1 MEAVSL
7 VRLTSSIARLIPL
20 LVKGILWLRAFKDDL
35 EKLLRTSRIIQD
47 ILTNMDEEQLD
58 LDVMQNWIKDLK
70 DAAYDAEDLVDRL
83 ATEAYPRQHQVS
95 LPRGMDFRK
104 ISSQFNTKKLNE
116 RFDHIRKNAKFIR
129 CVVPTEGGRTSIPV
143 PQEMSTDMTTIVG
156 READTKKIVDMLLD
170 RKYDTEFGIPVIRI
184 VGMTGKGKTAVA
196 QLVYLHARVVKR
208 FKENRI
214 WVCVTVNFDLSR
226 ILRDIMMRSNPNIN
240 HTNSS
245 LNQLCED
252 FQKFVRGKCF
262 LLVLDDVWTDNDE
275 EWKRLLYLL
284 REGAKQSRV
293 LATSQK
299 TEVCHVQYMQITHN
313 LNFLSY
319 DDCWSLF
326 QRTAFGQDDCP
337 SQLVESGTRIVR
349 KCQNLPLAVKAMA
362 SFLGRNLDPK
372 KWRRISELDI
382 WEAEKGES
390 KSTSPSIFPAM
401 KVSYNHLPSHLKPLF
416 CYCSIFPKGYSFDK
430 KELVQLWIAEDLIQ
444 FQGQKRIEEIA
455 GEYFNELLTRSF
467 FQSPDVDRKRY
478 WMHDLFHNLAQSIS
492 GPYYCLVKE
501 DNTQYDFS
509 EQTHHVSLMC
519 RNVEKPVLDVID
531 KSKKVR
537 TLLLPSNYLTD
548 FGQALDKRFGR
559 MKYIRVLDLSSS
571 TILAVPNSIQELK
584 LLRYLN
590 LSKTEIR
597 SLPAFLCKL
606 HNLQTLLLL
615 GCVFLSKLPKN
626 IAKLINLRHLELDEV
641 FWHKTTKL
649 PPRIGSLTSLQ
660 NLHAFPVRCGD
671 GYGIKELKGM
681 AKLTG
686 SLRISNLENAV
697 KAGEAKLNE
706 KESLD
711 KLVLEWSSRIAPPL
725 DEAAEVKVLEDLRPH
740 SDLKELHISN
750 FWGTTFPLWMT
761 DGQLQNLV
769 TVSLKYCE
777 RCKALSLGALP
788 HLQKLNIKGMQE
800 LQELKQSG
808 EYPSLASLK
817 ISNCPKLTKLPSHF
831 RKLEDVKIKGCN
843 SLKVL
848 AVTPFLKVLVLVDNI
863 VLEDLNEAN
872 CSFSSLL
879 ELKIYGC
886 PKLETLPQTF
896 TPKKVEIGGCKL
908 LRALPAPESCQ
919 QLQHLLLDECEDG
932 TLVGTIP
939 KTSSLNSL
947 VISNISKAVSF
958 PKWPHLPGLKALHIL
973 HCKDLVYFSQEASP
987 FPSLT
992 SLKFLSIRWCSQL
1005 VTLPDK
1011 GLPKSLEC
1019 LSLASCHNLQSLG
1032 PDDALKSLTSLKD
1045 LYIKDC
1051 PKLSSLPEE
1060 GVSISLQH
1068 LVIQGC
1074 PILVERCTEDDGGGP
1089 DWGKIKDITD
1099 REIGSTEV
1107 SSSLDLSNQIQDH
1120 PKASSTRWHH
1130 PFVKYWK
1137 GGTSKGKEHAEPSNL
1152 AEEHRG
1158 TSKGKEPETPS
1169 ILVQHGGTS
1178 KGKEPETPSILV
1190 QHGGTSKG
1198 KEPKT
1203 PSILVQHGQT
1213 LNEELEKASILV
1225 KNGGTSKEKEL
1236 EEPSIL
1242 VHKREHSKGKQKGKP
1257 REISNKKEEEKPPIL
1272 VQHGT
1277 SKGKETKKPSNLVQQ
1292 RRTSKGKEQETPSML
1307 LQQRGTSKG
1316 EKIKKQSISVQHGG
1330 TSEGKKLE
1338 KPSILVHQR
1347 GTSKGKE
1354 PDKPSNLVQH
1364 RGTSKGKQPEE
1375 PSFLVHQRGTSKRK
1389 ELGKPSILVQHRG
1402 TSKGKQPEEPS
1413 FLVHQRGTSKRK
1425 ELGKPSILVQHRGT
1439 SKGKQPK
1446 EPSFLVHQRGTLKE
1460 KELEKPTILVQH
1472 RRTLEEK
1479 EPEKPSV

>member
-1 MEAVSL
+1 MEPVSL
-7 VRLTSSIARLIPL
+7 VRLISSIARLIPT
-20 LVKGILWLRAFKDDL
+20 LRV
-35 EKLLRTSRIIQD
+35 IQD

-70 DAAYDAEDLVDRL
+70 DAAYDAEDLAAL
-83 ATEAYPRQHQVS
+83 GIT
-95 LPRGMDFRK
+95 PRGMNFCK
-104 ISSQFNTKKLNE
+104 IRSQFNTKKLNE
-116 RFDHIRKNAKFIR
+116 RFDHIRQNANFIR
-129 CVVPTEGGRTSIPV
+129 CVVPIEGGRTSIPV
-143 PQEMSTDMTTIVG
+143 PPEMSTEGGRTSISFPPDMSTIVG
-156 READTKKIVDMLLD
+156 REDDKEEIVQMLLK
-170 RKYDTEFGIPVIRI
+170 RKYDTEVGIRVIRI
-184 VGMTGKGKTAVA
+184 VGMTGMGKTTLA
-196 QLVYLHARVVKR
+196 QLVYLDARVVKR

-245 LNQLCED
+245 LNQLY
-252 FQKFVRGKCF
+252 
-262 LLVLDDVWTDNDE
+262 DVWTDNDE

-284 REGAKQSRV
+284 QEGAKQSRV
-293 LATSQK
+293 LATSQM

-313 LNFLSY
+313 LGFLSFL
-319 DDCWSLF
+319 DCWSLF
-326 QRTAFGQDDCP
+326 KRTAFGHDDCP
-337 SQLVESGTRIVR
+337 SQLVDSGTTIVR
-349 KCQNLPLAVKAMA
+349 NCQNLPLAVKAMA

-382 WEAEKGES
+382 WEAEKG
-390 KSTSPSIFPAM
+390 SPNLPAPAF
-401 KVSYNHLPSHLKPLF
+401 S
-416 CYCSIFPKGYSFDK
+416 CD
-430 KELVQLWIAEDLIQ
+430 ETEDLIQ
-444 FQGQKRIEEIA
+444 FQGQKRIEELA

-478 WMHDLFHNLAQSIS
+478 RMHDLFHNLAQSIS
-492 GPYYCLVKE
+492 GPYSCLVKE

-509 EQTHHVSLMC
+509 EQTRHVSLMC
-519 RNVEKPVLDVID
+519 RNVEKPVLDMID

-571 TILAVPNSIQELK
+571 TILDVPNSIQELK

-615 GCVFLSKLPKN
+615 GC
-626 IAKLINLRHLELDEV
+626 LINLRHLELDEV

-660 NLHAFPVRCGD
+660 NLHAFPVWCGD

-706 KESLD
+706 KKALIN
-711 KLVLEWSSRIAPPL
+711 LY
-725 DEAAEVKVLEDLRPH
+725 
-740 SDLKELHISN
+740 
-750 FWGTTFPLWMT
+750 
-761 DGQLQNLV
+761 GQLQNLV

-800 LQELKQSG
+800 LEELQQSG

-817 ISNCPKLTKLPSHF
+817 IS
-831 RKLEDVKIKGCN
+831 CN

-863 VLEDLNEAN
+863 VLEDLNKAK
-872 CSFSSLL
+872 CSFFSLL

-886 PKLETLPQTF
+886 PKLEALPQIF

-932 TLVGTIP
+932 TLLGTIP

-947 VISNISKAVSF
+947 
-958 PKWPHLPGLKALHIL
+958 
-973 HCKDLVYFSQEASP
+973 
-987 FPSLT
+987 
-992 SLKFLSIRWCSQL
+992 
-1005 VTLPDK
+1005 
-1011 GLPKSLEC
+1011 
-1019 LSLASCHNLQSLG
+1019 
-1032 PDDALKSLTSLKD
+1032 SLTSLKD

-1051 PKLSSLPEE
+1051 PKLSSLPKE

-1137 GGTSKGKEHAEPSNL
+1137 ESEDIIVAGANCKGKESAE
-1152 AEEHRG
+1152 
-1158 TSKGKEPETPS
+1158 
-1169 ILVQHGGTS
+1169 Q
-1178 KGKEPETPSILV
+1178 
-1190 QHGGTSKG
+1190 
-1198 KEPKT
+1198 
-1203 PSILVQHGQT
+1203 
-1213 LNEELEKASILV
+1213 
-1225 KNGGTSKEKEL
+1225 
-1236 EEPSIL
+1236 
-1242 VHKREHSKGKQKGKP
+1242 
-1257 REISNKKEEEKPPIL
+1257 
-1272 VQHGT
+1272 
-1277 SKGKETKKPSNLVQQ
+1277 
-1292 RRTSKGKEQETPSML
+1292 
-1307 LQQRGTSKG
+1307 
-1316 EKIKKQSISVQHGG
+1316 
-1330 TSEGKKLE
+1330 
-1338 KPSILVHQR
+1338 
-1347 GTSKGKE
+1347 
-1354 PDKPSNLVQH
+1354 
-1364 RGTSKGKQPEE
+1364 
-1375 PSFLVHQRGTSKRK
+1375 
-1389 ELGKPSILVQHRG
+1389 
-1402 TSKGKQPEEPS
+1402 
-1413 FLVHQRGTSKRK
+1413 
-1425 ELGKPSILVQHRGT
+1425 
-1439 SKGKQPK
+1439 
-1446 EPSFLVHQRGTLKE
+1446 
-1460 KELEKPTILVQH
+1460 
-1472 RRTLEEK
+1472 
-1479 EPEKPSV
+1479 

>member
-1 MEAVSL
+1 MEPVSL
-7 VRLTSSIARLIPL
+7 VILISSIARLIPL

-35 EKLLRTSRIIQD
+35 EKLLRTLRIIQD

-83 ATEAYPRQHQVS
+83 ATEAYLRQDQVS

-104 ISSQFNTKKLNE
+104 IRSQFNTKKLNE

-129 CVVPTEGGRTSIPV
+129 CVVPTEGGWTSIPV
-143 PQEMSTDMTTIVG
+143 RPDMSTEGGRTSISFPPDMSTIVG
-156 READTKKIVDMLLD
+156 REDDKEKIVDMLLD
-170 RKYDTEFGIPVIRI
+170 SNYDTEVGIPVIRI
-184 VGMTGKGKTAVA
+184 VGMTGMGKTTLA
-196 QLVYLHARVVKR
+196 QLVYLDARVVKR

-262 LLVLDDVWTDNDE
+262 LLVLDDVWTDHDE
-275 EWKRLLYLL
+275 EWKRLLDLL

-349 KCQNLPLAVKAMA
+349 KCQNLALAVKAMG

-372 KWRRISELDI
+372 NGEESQNLTYGKLRRGSPNLRAPAFSR
-382 WEAEKGES
+382 AE
-390 KSTSPSIFPAM
+390 T
-401 KVSYNHLPSHLKPLF
+401 
-416 CYCSIFPKGYSFDK
+416 
-430 KELVQLWIAEDLIQ
+430 EDLIQ
-444 FQGQKRIEEIA
+444 FQGQKRMEEIA

-478 WMHDLFHNLAQSIS
+478 RMHDLFHNLAQSIS
-492 GPYYCLVKE
+492 GPYSCLVKE

-509 EQTHHVSLMC
+509 EQTRHVSLMC
-519 RNVEKPVLDVID
+519 RNVEKPVLDMID

-571 TILAVPNSIQELK
+571 TILDVPNSIQELK

-615 GCVFLSKLPKN
+615 GCVFLLKLPKN

-641 FWHKTTKL
+641 FWYKTTKL
-649 PPRIGSLTSLQ
+649 PPNIGSLTSLQ
-660 NLHAFPVRCGD
+660 NLHAFPVWCGD

-697 KAGEAKLNE
+697 NAGEAKLNE

-711 KLVLEWSSRIAPPL
+711 KLVLEWSSRIASAL
-725 DEAAEVKVLEDLRPH
+725 DEAAEVK
-740 SDLKELHISN
+740 
-750 FWGTTFPLWMT
+750 
-761 DGQLQNLV
+761 LQNLV

-800 LQELKQSG
+800 LEELKQSG

-817 ISNCPKLTKLPSHF
+817 ISPCRNPISESPSA
-831 RKLEDVKIKGCN
+831 C
-843 SLKVL
+843 
-848 AVTPFLKVLVLVDNI
+848 DNI

-932 TLVGTIP
+932 TL
-939 KTSSLNSL
+939 
-947 VISNISKAVSF
+947 
-958 PKWPHLPGLKALHIL
+958 PHLPQGSLH
-973 HCKDLVYFSQEASP
+973 Q
-987 FPSLT
+987 
-992 SLKFLSIRWCSQL
+992 
-1005 VTLPDK
+1005 
-1011 GLPKSLEC
+1011 GLPQTPLI
-1019 LSLASCHNLQSLG
+1019 
-1032 PDDALKSLTSLKD
+1032 T
-1045 LYIKDC
+1045 
-1051 PKLSSLPEE
+1051 EE

-1137 GGTSKGKEHAEPSNL
+1137 ESEDIRVAGANCKGKESAEQSSL
-1152 AEEHRG
+1152 AKYRG
-1158 TSKGKEPETPS
+1158 
-1169 ILVQHGGTS
+1169 
-1178 KGKEPETPSILV
+1178 
-1190 QHGGTSKG
+1190 
-1198 KEPKT
+1198 
-1203 PSILVQHGQT
+1203 
-1213 LNEELEKASILV
+1213 AS
-1225 KNGGTSKEKEL
+1225 
-1236 EEPSIL
+1236 
-1242 VHKREHSKGKQKGKP
+1242 
-1257 REISNKKEEEKPPIL
+1257 
-1272 VQHGT
+1272 
-1277 SKGKETKKPSNLVQQ
+1277 
-1292 RRTSKGKEQETPSML
+1292 
-1307 LQQRGTSKG
+1307 
-1316 EKIKKQSISVQHGG
+1316 
-1330 TSEGKKLE
+1330 
-1338 KPSILVHQR
+1338 
-1347 GTSKGKE
+1347 
-1354 PDKPSNLVQH
+1354 
-1364 RGTSKGKQPEE
+1364 
-1375 PSFLVHQRGTSKRK
+1375 
-1389 ELGKPSILVQHRG
+1389 
-1402 TSKGKQPEEPS
+1402 
-1413 FLVHQRGTSKRK
+1413 
-1425 ELGKPSILVQHRGT
+1425 
-1439 SKGKQPK
+1439 
-1446 EPSFLVHQRGTLKE
+1446 
-1460 KELEKPTILVQH
+1460 
-1472 RRTLEEK
+1472 
-1479 EPEKPSV
+1479 